1 MLTNQKIE
9 VALAEL
15 DAPLRVQLI
24 SELNESEISGKI
36 NSVRPARASDLLDLA
51 TCFSVAPISGFYVGA
66 SAVGKSGKLYLG
78 ANMEFKG
85 VPLSASL
92 HAEQSAILN
101 AWTHEER
108 EVVALHVSD
117 TP

>member
-24 SELNESEISGKI
+24 SELNESEFSGKI
-36 NSVRPARASDLLDLA
+36 NSVSPARASDLLDLA

-66 SAVGKSGKLYLG
+66 IAVGKSGKLYLG

-92 HAEQSAILN
+92 HAEQSAIFN
-101 AWTHEER
+101 ALTH
-108 EVVALHVSD
+108 
-117 TP
+117 